1 MHHSLQS
8 SSCIAARLR
17 SRLHCYCINA
27 RWRWDQRISAAGV
40 HVGLSNDT
48 DDLDCVE
55 GQRSRAAV
63 VVVVVVADVSAFP
76 VAGSHGAADVF

>member
-27 RWRWDQRISAAGV
+27 RWRWDQRISAADV
-40 HVGLSNDT
+40 LAGLSNDT
-48 DDLDCVE
+48 GDLDCVE

-63 VVVVVVADVSAFP
+63 VVVVADVSAFP
-76 VAGSHGAADVF
+76 VAGSHGDAGVF